1 MDILIKALLITHVS
15 AGFTS
20 LGLFFIPMFA
30 RKGSKLHNTV
40 GRWYTY
46 GMWGVVITAVLLC
59 VLRFAQGEQVVA
71 LFLGFLA
78 LLTSRPLYFG
88 IAILKNKEEMSDRM
102 LRIDILLCGALT
114 VFSPVLLVFG
124 FGLFGLEGHPL
135 LIVFGALGMVIT
147 LPDLRNRL
155 RGPRPKDYNWL
166 GDHLSAMLTTAIAA
180 FTAFFAFGGR
190 KIFGDISGN
199 LEVAI
204 WIAPTLIG
212 VAAIRFYKRRIRS
225 GHKVT

>member
-1 MDILIKALLITHVS
+1 MDALIKALLIAHVS
-15 AGFTS
+15 AGFTR

-30 RKGSKLHNTV
+30 RKGSKLHNRV

-46 GMWGVVITAVLLC
+46 GMWAVVITAILLC
-59 VLRFAQGEQVVA
+59 GIRFAQGEQVMA

-88 IAILKNKEEMSDRM
+88 VAILKNKREVSDR
-102 LRIDILLCGALT
+102 LLLVDNLLSGALT
-114 VFSPVLLVFG
+114 VFSPVLLGFG
-124 FGLFGLEGHPL
+124 FGAFGLEGHPL
-135 LIVFGALGMVIT
+135 LIVFGALGMLIT
-147 LPDLRNRL
+147 LPDLVQKL
-155 RGPRPKDYNWL
+155 RGIKSKEYNWL
-166 GDHLSAMLTTAIAA
+166 EEHFSGMLTTAIAA

-199 LEVAI
+199 LEVVI

-212 VAAIRFYKRRIRS
+212 VAIIRFYKWRMRS
-225 GHKVT
+225 GQKVA

>member
-1 MDILIKALLITHVS
+1 MDTLIKALLIAHVS

-20 LGLFFIPMFA
+20 LGLFFVPMFA
-30 RKGSKLHNTV
+30 RKGSKLHNAV

-46 GMWGVVITAVLLC
+46 GMWGVVITALILC
-59 VLRFAQGEQVVA
+59 GLRFVQGEQVMA

-88 IAILKNKEEMSDRM
+88 VAILKNKQKMSDR
-102 LRIDILLCGALT
+102 LLLIDSLLSGALT

-135 LIVFGALGMVIT
+135 LIVFGALGMLIT
-147 LPDLRNRL
+147 LPDLVQKL
-155 RGPRPKDYNWL
+155 RGTKSGEYNWL
-166 GDHLSAMLTTAIAA
+166 EEHLSGMLTTAIAA

-190 KIFGDISGN
+190 KIFGDISGG
-199 LEVAI
+199 LEIAI